1 MARTYVE
8 GPMGRA
14 RRQAEQAVRGA
25 VRNPW
30 VERLARFGYAARG
43 VVYAVIGLL
52 AVQTAY
58 SGRGSQDLAQ
68 QATPQ
73 GALQRI
79 AEQSRLLLVLVAIG
93 LAGYALWRF
102 VQAGLDPENKGRDA
116 KGLVTRGSMVASG
129 IVYAGLAIAAARLA
143 SGHGGAGATEGG
155 SQGFTADL
163 MSKPFGR
170 WLVALAGIAVIASGF
185 YQLYDAWSKKFRK
198 RLKLQE
204 MSADEERL
212 ATRTGQAGLTARGIV
227 FLVSGWFLIQAGL
240 RFDPSQAQGL
250 GGALETLARQPSGPW
265 LLGLVA
271 LGLIAYGAYSFL
283 QARYRRIVF

>member
-14 RRQAEQAVRGA
+14 RRQAEQTVRSA

-52 AVQTAY
+52 AVQTAF
-58 SGRGSQDLAQ
+58 SGRGSRNLAE

-102 VQAGLDPENKGRDA
+102 VQGGLDTENKGSDL
-116 KGLVTRGSMVASG
+116 KGLVKRGSMVASG

-143 SGHGGAGATEGG
+143 SGIGG
-155 SQGFTADL
+155 SGSGGGTQSFTADL

-170 WLVALAGIAVIASGF
+170 WLVMLAGVAVIVSGG
-185 YQLYDAWSKKFRK
+185 YQLYDAWTKKFRK

-204 MSADEERL
+204 MSAEEERL
-212 ATRTGQAGLTARGIV
+212 ATRTGQAGLAARGVV
-227 FLVSGWFLIQAGL
+227 FLLSGWFLIQAGL
-240 RFDPSQAQGL
+240 RFNPSEARGL

-271 LGLIAYGAYSFL
+271 LGLLAYGAFSFL

>member
-1 MARTYVE
+1 MPRTYVE

-14 RRQAEQAVRGA
+14 RREAEQTVRGA
-25 VRNPW
+25 ARNPW

-52 AVQTAY
+52 AVQTAF

-73 GALQRI
+73 GALRQI

-102 VQAGLDPENKGRDA
+102 LQGGLDTENKGSDP
-116 KGLVTRGSMVASG
+116 KGLVKRGSMVASG
-129 IVYAGLAIAAARLA
+129 IVYASLAIVAARLA
-143 SGHGGAGATEGG
+143 SGTGGAGGN
-155 SQGFTADL
+155 QGFTADL

-170 WLVALAGIAVIASGF
+170 WLVILAGIAVIVSGC
-185 YQLYDAWSKKFRK
+185 YELYDAWSKKFRN

-212 ATRTGQAGLTARGIV
+212 ATRTGQAGLAARGIV
-227 FLVSGWFLIQAGL
+227 FLLSGWFLIQAGL
-240 RFDPSQAQGL
+240 RYDPSQAQGL
-250 GGALETLARQPSGPW
+250 GGALEALARQPSGPW
-265 LLGLVA
+265 LLGIVA

>member
-25 VRNPW
+25 VQNPW

-102 VQAGLDPENKGRDA
+102 VQAGLDTENKGSDA
-116 KGLVTRGSMVASG
+116 KGLVKRGSMAASG

-143 SGHGGAGATEGG
+143 SGHGGGAAGG

-170 WLVALAGIAVIASGF
+170 WLVVLAGIAVIVSGF

-240 RFDPSQAQGL
+240 RFDPSQARGL

>member
-14 RRQAEQAVRGA
+14 RRQAEQTVRGA
-25 VRNPW
+25 VSNPW

-52 AVQTAY
+52 AVQTAF

-73 GALQRI
+73 GALRQI

-93 LAGYALWRF
+93 LAGYALWRL
-102 VQAGLDPENKGRDA
+102 VQGGLDTENKGSDL
-116 KGLVTRGSMVASG
+116 KGFVKRGSMVASG

-143 SGHGGAGATEGG
+143 AGNGGGAAGG

-170 WLVALAGIAVIASGF
+170 WLVVLIGIGVIVSGF
-185 YQLYDAWSKKFRK
+185 YELYDAWTKKFRN

-204 MSADEERL
+204 MSAEEERL
-212 ATRTGQAGLTARGIV
+212 AMRTGQAGLAARGVV
-227 FLVSGWFLIQAGL
+227 FLLSGWFLIQAGL
-240 RFDPSQAQGL
+240 RFDPAQAQGL

-265 LLGLVA
+265 LLGIVA
-271 LGLIAYGAYSFL
+271 LGLIAFGAYSFL

>member
-1 MARTYVE
+1 
-8 GPMGRA
+8 MGRA
-14 RRQAEQAVRGA
+14 RRQAEQTVRGA

-52 AVQTAY
+52 AVQTAF

-79 AEQSRLLLVLVAIG
+79 AEQSRLLLALVAIG

-102 VQAGLDPENKGRDA
+102 VQAGLDTENKGSDP
-116 KGLVTRGSMVASG
+116 KGLVKRGSMVASG
-129 IVYAGLAIAAARLA
+129 IVYAALAIAATRLVA
-143 SGHGGAGATEGG
+143 GTGGGG
-155 SQGFTADL
+155 SAGGTQGFTADL

-170 WLVALAGIAVIASGF
+170 WLVILAGIAVIVSGC
-185 YQLYDAWSKKFRK
+185 YELYDAWTKKFRN

-212 ATRTGQAGLTARGIV
+212 ATRTGQAGLAARGIA
-227 FLVSGWFLIQAGL
+227 FLLSGWFLIQAGL

-250 GGALETLARQPSGPW
+250 GGALEALARQPSGPW

-271 LGLIAYGAYSFL
+271 LGLIAFGAYSFL
-283 QARYRRIVF
+283 LARYRRIVF

>member
-14 RRQAEQAVRGA
+14 RRQAEQTVRGA

-58 SGRGSQDLAQ
+58 SGRGSRNLAQ
-68 QATPQ
+68 EATPR

-102 VQAGLDPENKGRDA
+102 VQGGLDTENKGSDA
-116 KGLVTRGSMVASG
+116 KGWVKRLSMVASG
-129 IVYAGLAIAAARLA
+129 VVYAGLALAAARIA
-143 SGHGGAGATEGG
+143 SGRHSGSGGGTQAL
-155 SQGFTADL
+155 TADL

-170 WLVALAGIAVIASGF
+170 WLVVLAGIAVIVSGF
-185 YQLYDAWSKKFRK
+185 YQLYDAYSKKFRN

-212 ATRTGQAGLTARGIV
+212 ATRTGQAGLAARGVV
-227 FLVSGWFLIQAGL
+227 FLMSGWFLIQAGL
-240 RFDPSQAQGL
+240 RFDPSEAQGL

>member
-1 MARTYVE
+1 MA
-8 GPMGRA
+8 RA
-14 RRQAEQAVRGA
+14 RRQAERSVRSVA
-25 VRNPW
+25 RNPW

-58 SGRGSQDLAQ
+58 SGRGSRGLAE

-79 AEQSRLLLVLVAIG
+79 AEQSRLLLALVAIG

-102 VQAGLDPENKGRDA
+102 VQGGLDPENKGRDA
-116 KGLVTRGSMVASG
+116 KGLVKRGSMIAGGV
-129 IVYAGLAIAAARLA
+129 VYSGLAVAAARLA
-143 SGHGGAGATEGG
+143 MGGPGGKSGGGQ
-155 SQGFTADL
+155 QGFTADL

-170 WLVALAGIAVIASGF
+170 WLVVLIGVAVIGSGC
-185 YQLYDAWSKKFRK
+185 YQLYDAWSKKFRD
-198 RLKLQE
+198 RLKLRE
-204 MSADEERL
+204 MSAEEERL
-212 ATRTGQAGLTARGIV
+212 AMHTGQAGLTARGIV

-240 RFDPSQAQGL
+240 RFDPSEARGL

-271 LGLIAYGAYSFL
+271 LGLIAFGAYSFL

>member
-1 MARTYVE
+1 MA
-8 GPMGRA
+8 RA
-14 RRQAEQAVRGA
+14 RRQAEQTVRGA

-52 AVQTAY
+52 AVQAAY
-58 SGRGSQDLAQ
+58 SGRGSRDLAE
-68 QATPQ
+68 QATTR
-73 GALQRI
+73 GALRTI

-102 VQAGLDPENKGRDA
+102 VQGGLDTENKGSDV
-116 KGLVTRGSMVASG
+116 KGLVKRGAMIASG
-129 IVYAGLAIAAARLA
+129 VVYTGLALAAARLV
-143 SGHGGAGATEGG
+143 SGHGGSGSGG
-155 SQGFTADL
+155 NQGGTAEL

-170 WLVALAGIAVIASGF
+170 WLVVLAGIGVIVSGC
-185 YQLYDAWSKKFRK
+185 YQLHDAWTKKFRK

-212 ATRTGQAGLTARGIV
+212 ATHTGQAGLAARGVV
-227 FLVSGWFLIQAGL
+227 FLLSGWFLIQAGL
-240 RFDPSQAQGL
+240 RFDPSEAQGL
-250 GGALETLARQPSGPW
+250 GGALEALARQPSGPW

>member
-1 MARTYVE
+1 
-8 GPMGRA
+8 MGRA
-14 RRQAEQAVRGA
+14 KRQAEQAVRGA
-25 VRNPW
+25 VQNPW

-52 AVQTAY
+52 AVQAAY
-58 SGRGSQDLAQ
+58 SGHGSQDLAQ

-73 GALQRI
+73 GALRQI

-102 VQAGLDPENKGRDA
+102 VQGGLDTENKGSDA
-116 KGLVTRGSMVASG
+116 KGLVKRGSMVASG

-143 SGHGGAGATEGG
+143 SGKGGGTAGG
-155 SQGFTADL
+155 SQGFTAAL

-170 WLVALAGIAVIASGF
+170 WLVVLIGIAVIVSGF
-185 YQLYDAWSKKFRK
+185 YQLYDAWSKKFRN

-212 ATRTGQAGLTARGIV
+212 ATRTGQAGLAARGIV
-227 FLVSGWFLIQAGL
+227 FLLSGWFLVQAGL
-240 RFDPSQAQGL
+240 RFDPSEARGL
-250 GGALETLARQPSGPW
+250 GGALEALARQPSGPW

>member
-14 RRQAEQAVRGA
+14 KREAEQTVRGA
-25 VRNPW
+25 VSNPW

-52 AVQTAY
+52 AVQAAF
-58 SGRGSQDLAQ
+58 SGRGSGDLAQ

-102 VQAGLDPENKGRDA
+102 VQGGLDTENKGRDP
-116 KGLVTRGSMVASG
+116 KGLVKRGSMVASG
-129 IVYAGLAIAAARLA
+129 IIYSGLAIAAARLA
-143 SGHGGAGATEGG
+143 SGNGGGGVAGN
-155 SQGFTADL
+155 QGFTADL

-170 WLVALAGIAVIASGF
+170 WLVILAGIAVIVSGG
-185 YQLYDAWSKKFRK
+185 YELYDAWTKKFRN

-212 ATRTGQAGLTARGIV
+212 ATHTGQVGLAARGIV
-227 FLVSGWFLIQAGL
+227 FLLSGWFLIQAGL
-240 RFDPSQAQGL
+240 RFDPSRAQGL
-250 GGALETLARQPSGPW
+250 GGALEALARQPSGPW
-265 LLGLVA
+265 LLGIVA
-271 LGLIAYGAYSFL
+271 IGLISYGAYSFL

>member
-1 MARTYVE
+1 ME
-8 GPMGRA
+8 RA
-14 RRQAEQAVRGA
+14 RREAEQTVRGA
-25 VRNPW
+25 VNNPW

-52 AVQTAY
+52 AVQTAF
-58 SGRGSQDLAQ
+58 GVRGSQGLA
-68 QATPQ
+68 QATPE

-102 VQAGLDPENKGRDA
+102 VQGGLDTENKGSDA
-116 KGLVTRGSMVASG
+116 KGLVKRGSMVASG

-143 SGHGGAGATEGG
+143 SGIGGSGGSGGGTGGG

-170 WLVALAGIAVIASGF
+170 WLVILAGIAVIVSGC
-185 YQLYDAWSKKFRK
+185 YELYDAWSKKFRN
-198 RLKLQE
+198 RLNLQE
-204 MSADEERL
+204 MNADEERL

-227 FLVSGWFLIQAGL
+227 FLLSGWFLIQAGL

-250 GGALETLARQPSGPW
+250 GGALEMLARQPSGPW

-271 LGLIAYGAYSFL
+271 LGLIAFGAYSFL